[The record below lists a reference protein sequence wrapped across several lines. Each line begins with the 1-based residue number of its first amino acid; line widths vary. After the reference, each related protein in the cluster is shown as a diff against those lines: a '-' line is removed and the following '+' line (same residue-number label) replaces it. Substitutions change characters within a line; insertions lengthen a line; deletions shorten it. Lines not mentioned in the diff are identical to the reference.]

1 MATKSNTRMFE
12 MMEKFERL
20 NDSGQTPEKDQVQNR
35 ETVMNCAKPDT
46 PELPKPHEE
55 SDKKSLQRVPS
66 LVLDS
71 KPINSFLTGD
81 STVKNLKEDEE
92 DHPTVRKIED
102 RFENINKT
110 PDMENRFMSFGG
122 NLNKPPMSTPKLNK
136 NLTDVEALLEYDG
149 DDMDVLAMANSKDA
163 LRVLDNIE
171 EMIDNRIN
179 GICETDYNMDTYGDN
194 LIGLT

>member
-1 MATKSNTRMFE
+1 M
-12 MMEKFERL
+12 
-20 NDSGQTPEKDQVQNR
+20 
-35 ETVMNCAKPDT
+35 
-46 PELPKPHEE
+46 
-55 SDKKSLQRVPS
+55 
-66 LVLDS
+66 
-71 KPINSFLTGD
+71 
-81 STVKNLKEDEE
+81 KNLKEDEE